1 VSPAGNGA
9 LSGRRIL
16 VTWPDFDS
24 DDPAGGGYLR
34 ELGADVTLEP
44 KLGRR
49 SSEEMA
55 ALVAGADGAIV
66 STDPFDAGVFASAPG
81 LRVIARVGVG
91 LDSIDMNA
99 ATRAGVIVTTTK
111 GANESTAADHTLAL
125 ILAAVRRIPEQD
137 AATRDGQ
144 WLRTGPH
151 TAWDLGGATVGLVG
165 FGAIGQ
171 RVAQRLLAFG
181 VAVLAADPVKPTGP
195 LSAAIE
201 HVELEELLR
210 RSDIVS
216 LHAPLSPD
224 SQLLIGAPELALMAR
239 HSILVNTAR
248 GGLVDENA
256 LVNALESGR
265 LRAAALD
272 VFAEEPPQSERLR
285 RLSNVVM
292 TPHVAGVSERSVSE
306 MTRRACRSVAD
317 VLRGRIPAD
326 VVNGEVASR

>member
-1 VSPAGNGA
+1 MSPAGNGA
-9 LSGRRIL
+9 LAGRRIL

-34 ELGADVTLEP
+34 DLGADVTLAP

-49 SSEEMA
+49 SSGDMA

-66 STDPFDAGVFASAPG
+66 STDPFDAEVFAHARD

-91 LDSIDMNA
+91 LDSIDMEA
-99 ATRAGVIVTTTK
+99 ATRAGVVVTTTK

-137 AATRDGQ
+137 ASTRRGD

-151 TAWDLGGATVGLVG
+151 VAWDLDGATVGLVG

-181 VAVLAADPVKPTGP
+181 VAVLAADPVAPSGP
-195 LSAAIE
+195 LSGVVE
-201 HVELEELLR
+201 HVTLDDLLR

-216 LHAPLSPD
+216 LHAPLSAN
-224 SQLLIGAPELALMAR
+224 SKRLIGAPELALMAR
-239 HSILVNTAR
+239 HAILVNTAR
-248 GGLVDENA
+248 GGLVDEEA
-256 LVNALESGR
+256 LVDALEGGR

-285 RLSNVVM
+285 RLGNVVM

-317 VLRGRIPAD
+317 VLRGRVPAD
-326 VVNGEVASR
+326 VVNGEVAAR